1 MAVLAPVETGRV
13 RDGAV
18 RAWLLAVAMLVFAM
32 VIVGGA
38 TRLTDSGLSITEWKP
53 LLGAIPPM
61 TDQAWQEAFAKYKE
75 IPQAQIV
82 NPHMTVETFKFI
94 YWWEWSHRQ
103 LGRLIGV
110 AFALPLVVFALTG
123 ALRQG
128 LGTRLAGILALGGLQ
143 GFIGWFMVQSGL
155 EARVDVS
162 PYRLALHL
170 SVAVLIFGALLWT
183 EMDLTSRGRNIRLV
197 TLSATQRRLSA
208 VLVAAIFL
216 QIILGAFVAGMKAG
230 NAFNT
235 WPLMDGHIIP
245 AGIGELAP
253 WWHNITENPATV
265 QFDHRIAAYLV
276 AVLVVVHA
284 LAVARQADDERL
296 VHSAFVMVAIV
307 TAQIGLGVWTVLA
320 SVPLWLGLAH
330 QGGAL
335 ILFAAALW
343 HRHRVMRSMD

>member
-61 TDQAWQEAFAKYKE
+61 TDQAWGEAFAKYKE

-170 SVAVLIFGALLWT
+170 SVAV
-183 EMDLTSRGRNIRLV
+183 
-197 TLSATQRRLSA
+197 
-208 VLVAAIFL
+208 
-216 QIILGAFVAGMKAG
+216 
-230 NAFNT
+230 
-235 WPLMDGHIIP
+235 
-245 AGIGELAP
+245 
-253 WWHNITENPATV
+253 
-265 QFDHRIAAYLV
+265 
-276 AVLVVVHA
+276 
-284 LAVARQADDERL
+284 
-296 VHSAFVMVAIV
+296 
-307 TAQIGLGVWTVLA
+307 
-320 SVPLWLGLAH
+320 
-330 QGGAL
+330 
-335 ILFAAALW
+335 
-343 HRHRVMRSMD
+343 